1 MMPYRIFIVE
11 DHPKM
16 RETYA
21 LLINTVPELEVCG
34 IVATG
39 AEALAAIQG
48 QLPDLVIVDIS
59 LPDTNGIALT
69 QQLRA
74 CYPALCIL
82 VVSGHQ
88 AENFATHVERA
99 GAHGYV
105 DKHQAY
111 RLLIPTIREILEGRV
126 MGSEQ

>member
-1 MMPYRIFIVE
+1 MPDRIFIVE

-16 RETYA
+16 RETYT
-21 LLINTVPELEVCG
+21 LLIDTVADFEICG

-39 AEALAAIQG
+39 AEALEQIPRQK
-48 QLPDLVIVDIS
+48 PDLVVIDIS
-59 LPDTNGIALT
+59 LPDTNGIELT

-74 CYPALCIL
+74 RYPSLCIL
-82 VVSGHQ
+82 IVSGHQ
-88 AENFATHVERA
+88 AEDFAMHVERA

-111 RLLIPTIREILEGRV
+111 KMLLPTIREILDGR
-126 MGSEQ
+126 

>member
-1 MMPYRIFIVE
+1 MPDRIFIVE

-21 LLINTVPELEVCG
+21 LLINTVADFEICG
-34 IVATG
+34 IVGTG
-39 AEALAAIQG
+39 AEALVEIPR
-48 QLPDLVIVDIS
+48 QLPDLVIIDIS
-59 LPDTNGIALT
+59 LPDTNGIQLT

-74 CYPALCIL
+74 CYPSLCIL
-82 VVSGHQ
+82 IVSGHQ
-88 AENFATHVERA
+88 AEEFAGHVERA

-111 RLLIPTIREILEGRV
+111 RMLVPAIREILDGR
-126 MGSEQ
+126 